1 MKTKI
6 IKIVVYVLAA
16 IALCVSLG
24 FNIYLGYD
32 RHNIVTTRDNALE
45 AQAGAEMRYEALE
58 ADYNAMTEDLT
69 VLQTNISERDATIEN
84 LTKENNSLKN
94 QVNELKKN

>member
-1 MKTKI
+1 
-6 IKIVVYVLAA
+6 
-16 IALCVSLG
+16 
-24 FNIYLGYD
+24 
-32 RHNIVTTRDNALE
+32 
-45 AQAGAEMRYEALE
+45 MRYEALE

-69 VLQTNISERDATIEN
+69 ILQTNISERDATIES

>member
-6 IKIVVYVLAA
+6 IKIVVYVLVA

-24 FNIYLGYD
+24 FNIYLGRD
-32 RHNIVTTRDNALE
+32 RHNMVTARDKALE

-58 ADYNAMTEDLT
+58 TEYSAMMEDLT
-69 VLQTNISERDATIEN
+69 ILQTNISERDATIES

>member
-1 MKTKI
+1 MRTKI
-6 IKIVVYVLAA
+6 IKIVVCVLAA
-16 IALCVSLG
+16 IALCISLG
-24 FNIYLGYD
+24 FNIYLGRD
-32 RHNIVTTRDNALE
+32 RHNIIIARDNALE

-69 VLQTNISERDATIEN
+69 ILQTNISERDVTIEN